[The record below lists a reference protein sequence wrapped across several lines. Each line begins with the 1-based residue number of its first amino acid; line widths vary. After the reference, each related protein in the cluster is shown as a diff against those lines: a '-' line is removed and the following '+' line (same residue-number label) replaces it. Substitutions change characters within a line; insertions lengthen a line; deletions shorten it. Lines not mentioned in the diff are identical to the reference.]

1 MILYREKLLQIPHL
15 PFCPILSEK
24 NQKMTNTFGVFGPT
38 NKRINISIQDS
49 RVISICYRKT
59 IDDTQNA
66 MIFTF
71 SDLTSLQPDENESS
85 KTTNKVRS
93 EHEKYAFKP
102 QNLGD

>member
-1 MILYREKLLQIPHL
+1 MAVRFETLLNPQN
-15 PFCPILSEK
+15 E
-24 NQKMTNTFGVFGPT
+24 
-38 NKRINISIQDS
+38 RINISIQDS

-85 KTTNKVRS
+85 KTTNKMRS